1 MTTEYKFVQKYIRG
15 KIHVAYFRFGKLEK
29 MKKKTA
35 IINMFVISFLLVGCS
50 TPIDTTP
57 SHTRELAPD
66 QADDVGGSFL
76 ESSDIR
82 TMAQQICSELLGLP
96 EIAES
101 SGKARIATDKIK
113 NSTRYIIDT
122 DILLRRLR
130 LELSKYSQGK
140 IRFFVQGGNQVT
152 RTRIIKERNQ
162 TQLEPLLTKMA
173 RYLASSDVISKATEP
188 VRISINPVANT
199 NLYNMNANSFISLLR
214 SKIKKIA
221 GDKVLFAQPNSGAKV
236 DYTLT
241 GEFIARSIKREGI
254 ANTVEDLKWAQE
266 NPEKWQNNDLNSQSN
281 TVQGVQ
287 VNLNTSNVNRV
298 KVGPNTVYGTIDP
311 ALWESPNVTKV
322 FNVMLVDAES
332 IAVLEK
338 TITIEE
344 QIKSGQEN
352 AGYILTGEIG
362 ALSKAGQGQRSDYV
376 LVSIYLVDPISNEII
391 WEYGYEVK
399 RETKRSVLY
408 R

>member
-1 MTTEYKFVQKYIRG
+1 MLPISD
-15 KIHVAYFRFGKLEK
+15 LEGWK
-29 MKKKTA
+29 QMKKKSM
-35 IINMFVISFLLVGCS
+35 IINMLVISFFLVGCS

-57 SHTRELAPD
+57 SHTRELSPD

-82 TMAQQICSELLGLP
+82 TMAQQICSELLSLP

-140 IRFFVQGGNQVT
+140 IRFFAQGGNQAT

-162 TQLEPLLTKMA
+162 TQLEPLLTKTA
-173 RYLASSDVISKATEP
+173 QYLVSSDVISKATEP

-221 GDKVLFAQPNSGAKV
+221 GDKVLFAQPNSGARV

-266 NPEKWQNNDLNSQSN
+266 NPEKWQNNNLNSQSN
-281 TVQGVQ
+281 TVRGVQ

-332 IAVLEK
+332 ITVLEK
-338 TITIEE
+338 AIVIEK

-352 AGYILTGEIG
+352 AEYILTGEIG